1 MKTIKNKVYTKKDFN
16 NVIIPSWQRWRNEN
30 NVKDLAE
37 AVSTQGQMSDVLISV
52 TKDGTKILTDGAH
65 LKSAMLDVL
74 NLKKISVKEIYVKD
88 QEDARNAFISFN
100 TRGKVLKQIDY
111 VVSYAGSNH
120 KEYKKFLRDVLQ
132 SPKNL
137 KEASDVH
144 SKLFTIPAL
153 IKIFLG
159 KDGKNIKNGSATL
172 TKEFNRTLNL
182 VEYLGENYLKNG
194 KLIKHLEKNGKSMK
208 LNGGSIIP
216 VMFKLRT
223 NNILE
228 KTNKEI
234 LDILLDFTT
243 YHFNSTQSCSF
254 TKDAVEQTF
263 STYVK
268 ELV

>member
-30 NVKDLAE
+30 NVKDLAI
-37 AVSTQGQMSDVLISV
+37 AVSTQGQMRDVLISV

-159 KDGKNIKNGSATL
+159 EAKNIKNGSAKL
-172 TKEFNRTLNL
+172 TKEFDRTLNL

-194 KLIKHLEKNGKSMK
+194 KLIKHLEKNGKAMK

-216 VMFKLRT
+216 VMTKLRS

-234 LDILLDFTT
+234 LDMLIEFTT

-263 STYVK
+263 SSYIK
-268 ELV
+268 ELI

>member
-37 AVSTQGQMSDVLISV
+37 AVSRQGQMRDVLISV

-243 YHFNSTQSCSF
+243 YLFNSTQSCSF

>member
-16 NVIIPSWQRWRNEN
+16 NVIIPSWQRWKNEN

-37 AVSTQGQMSDVLISV
+37 AVATQGQMRDVLISV

-74 NLKKISVKEIYVKD
+74 NLKKINVKEIYVND
-88 QEDARNAFISFN
+88 QEDARKSFISFN

-159 KDGKNIKNGSATL
+159 KDGKNIKNGSASL
-172 TKEFNRTLNL
+172 TKEFDRTLNL

-216 VMFKLRT
+216 VMSKIKS

-263 STYVK
+263 SSYIK
-268 ELV
+268 ELI

>member
-37 AVSTQGQMSDVLISV
+37 AVSAQGQMRDVLISV

-234 LDILLDFTT
+234 LDILIDFTT

>member
-16 NVIIPSWQRWRNEN
+16 NVIIPSWQRWKNEN

-37 AVSTQGQMSDVLISV
+37 AVSAQGQMRDVLISV

-234 LDILLDFTT
+234 LDILIDFTT

-263 STYVK
+263 SSYIK
-268 ELV
+268 ELI

>member
-37 AVSTQGQMSDVLISV
+37 AVSTQGQMRDVLISV

>member
-16 NVIIPSWQRWRNEN
+16 NVIIPSWQRWKNEN

-37 AVSTQGQMSDVLISV
+37 AVSAQGQMRDVLISV

-234 LDILLDFTT
+234 LDILIDFTT

>member
-37 AVSTQGQMSDVLISV
+37 AVSRQGQMRDVLISV

-263 STYVK
+263 SSYIK

>member
-16 NVIIPSWQRWRNEN
+16 NVIIPSWQRWKNEN

-37 AVSTQGQMSDVLISV
+37 AVATQGQMRDVLISV

-88 QEDARNAFISFN
+88 QEDARKSFISFN

-159 KDGKNIKNGSATL
+159 KDGKNIKNGSASL
-172 TKEFNRTLNL
+172 TKEFDRTLNL

-216 VMFKLRT
+216 VMSKIKS

-263 STYVK
+263 SSYIK
-268 ELV
+268 ELI

>member
-37 AVSTQGQMSDVLISV
+37 AVSTQGQMRDVLISV

-88 QEDARNAFISFN
+88 QEDARKSFISFN

-111 VVSYAGSNH
+111 IVSYAGSNH

-137 KEASDVH
+137 KEANDVH

-159 KDGKNIKNGSATL
+159 EAKNIKNGSATL
-172 TKEFNRTLNL
+172 TKDFDRTLNL

-216 VMFKLRT
+216 VMVKLRS

-234 LDILLDFTT
+234 LDMLIDFTT

>member
-37 AVSTQGQMSDVLISV
+37 AVSTQGQMRDVLISV

-234 LDILLDFTT
+234 LDILIDFTT

>member
-1 MKTIKNKVYTKKDFN
+1 MKSIKNKVYTKKDFN

-37 AVSTQGQMSDVLISV
+37 AVSTQGQMRDVLISV

>member
-16 NVIIPSWQRWRNEN
+16 NVIVPSWQRWRNEN

-37 AVSTQGQMSDVLISV
+37 AVSTQGQMRDVLISV

-144 SKLFTIPAL
+144 SRLFTIPAL

-234 LDILLDFTT
+234 LDILIDFTT